1 MSEDKKNQITSSQ
14 GGVFHNVG
22 IQIKLILRLMA
33 DRRVN
38 MFLKLLP
45 IGALLY
51 FIIPDLA
58 PGPID
63 DALVIWLGGFLFIE
77 LCPQDIV
84 QEHMDELSQVI
95 PGELKDPPDADD
107 EIIDAEFWEEN

>member
-1 MSEDKKNQITSSQ
+1 MSEDKRRQITSSQ

-22 IQIKLILRLMA
+22 LQIKLILRLLA

-38 MFLKLLP
+38 ILLKLLP
-45 IGALLY
+45 VGALLY
-51 FIIPDLA
+51 FLIPDFA

-77 LCPQDIV
+77 LCPPDVV

-95 PGELKDPPDADD
+95 PGELKNAPDAEGD
-107 EIIDAEFWEEN
+107 IIDAEFWEEE

>member
-1 MSEDKKNQITSSQ
+1 MSEDKRRQITSPQ

-22 IQIKLILRLMA
+22 LQIKLILRLLA

-38 MFLKLLP
+38 FLLKLLP
-45 IGALLY
+45 VGALLY

-77 LCPQDIV
+77 LCPPDVV

-95 PGELKDPPDADD
+95 PGELKDPPGPNED
-107 EIIDAEFWEEN
+107 IIDAEFWEED